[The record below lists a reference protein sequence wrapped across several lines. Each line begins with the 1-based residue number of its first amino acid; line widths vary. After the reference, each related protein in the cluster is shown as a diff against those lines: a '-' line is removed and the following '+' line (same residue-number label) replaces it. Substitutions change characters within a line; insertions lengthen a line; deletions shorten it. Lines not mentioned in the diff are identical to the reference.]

1 MAILVDTGILLRA
14 FDANFP
20 DYRAIR
26 CSLRKALDDGI
37 RLVVTV
43 QNISEFWNASTRP
56 KDSRGG
62 QGLSIDGAK
71 RRVGIIE
78 SVCQVVS
85 EDLESFSEWKRI
97 VDEYAVMGASVHDAR
112 LVSVMLRIGIKEI
125 LTLNDRDFKRY
136 TAEGIQALTPQNFL
150 VPKS

>member
-1 MAILVDTGILLRA
+1 
-14 FDANFP
+14 
-20 DYRAIR
+20 
-26 CSLRKALDDGI
+26 
-37 RLVVTV
+37 
-43 QNISEFWNASTRP
+43 
-56 KDSRGG
+56 
-62 QGLSIDGAK
+62 
-71 RRVGIIE
+71 
-78 SVCQVVS
+78 VS

-97 VDEYAVMGASVHDAR
+97 VDDKAVMGASVHDAR